1 MIPEVFELLVASLAE
16 GNTPTRLEAFLRLQM
31 RDRRGG
37 KPNLPGSSFPEPAL
51 DLSPEIRKRAE
62 ERAHREMERARTLG
76 AFFLTPWDI
85 DYPQRL
91 RTITGPPPI
100 LYCRGDRACPR
111 DRSVAIVGTQTPTR
125 WGMDTAEKISG
136 FLSGKGWTVVS
147 GLAVGID
154 RHAHQAVVR
163 SGGPTVAV
171 LSGGLDRISPV
182 SHQALAEGILATG
195 GCLISELPFG
205 TPPTAGSRVRRD
217 RIQSGIALAT
227 ILVESEIDGGAMH
240 TARYTLDQGRHLVVL
255 VPRDGSVFQS
265 RGALKL
271 LYGERR
277 ALPLEF
283 PGDLEGF
290 ADGLERFLEQ
300 DLTVSRSP

>member
-1 MIPEVFELLVASLAE
+1 M
-16 GNTPTRLEAFLRLQM
+16 
-31 RDRRGG
+31 
-37 KPNLPGSSFPEPAL
+37 
-51 DLSPEIRKRAE
+51 
-62 ERAHREMERARTLG
+62 
-76 AFFLTPWDI
+76 
-85 DYPQRL
+85 
-91 RTITGPPPI
+91 
-100 LYCRGDRACPR
+100 
-111 DRSVAIVGTQTPTR
+111 
-125 WGMDTAEKISG
+125 
-136 FLSGKGWTVVS
+136 
-147 GLAVGID
+147 
-154 RHAHQAVVR
+154 
-163 SGGPTVAV
+163 
-171 LSGGLDRISPV
+171 DRISPV

-255 VPRDGSVFQS
+255 VPRDGSAFQS